1 MGALRR
7 TCATVLRRGP
17 LPKFLWANSFYKNI
31 LFRVVTTGSRW
42 YGDDVISGVDASM
55 RRTDDDD
62 TVIDVVGCD
71 MATSD
76 HVTSQ

>member
-1 MGALRR
+1 
-7 TCATVLRRGP
+7 
-17 LPKFLWANSFYKNI
+17 
-31 LFRVVTTGSRW
+31 VTTGSRW

-76 HVTSQ
+76 HVTSP